1 MGWVMRF
8 EALGPLAVISDQ
20 GPVQLRPAHR
30 RLLASLLLNHDVPVP
45 TDTLIERMWGESA
58 PATANNTLHVHL
70 STLRRH
76 VPGLIQA
83 AGDGYVLVA
92 NGHGLDVRE
101 FSGLAERASRR
112 LGKGRFRE
120 AGDMA
125 NRASK
130 LWRGDPF
137 PELIDVDAARGERQR
152 LIELLTST
160 KITLAK
166 ALTLQGRVSESIA
179 VLKQLVVDHSFN
191 ELLWE
196 ELILAYYLAG
206 RQADA
211 LAAFQE
217 ARRTLVEELGV
228 DPGPRLQELEDRIL
242 LQDPVLIRNRRNH
255 VPNNLVSPTNSFIGR
270 EHDLDM
276 VAKLLEEHRMVTITG
291 APGVGKTRL
300 ALESAH
306 ALLDRYSGGVWWI
319 RLVGASSASDLLA
332 TVAAVTEANT
342 GGSLEDLG
350 AALGSRPC
358 LFVLDN
364 CEHLVEEVSVLT
376 RSSLSMSGPVRLLLT
391 SRNPIGVNGE
401 VLWRLDP
408 LPVPGDE
415 DVQTPLHN
423 PTVRLFVD
431 RVLDLDPSFEVNA
444 ATVRDLVA
452 LCGRTAGIPLA
463 LELAAGWVPAL
474 SLQDVVE
481 VANRPPPNTVR
492 SDTPHHGSLGTAVD
506 WSLGLLKPE
515 DRQTLIAATVFAGD
529 FDLAAFHAVCL
540 PGANV
545 TRTAQTISALVS
557 ASLVVA
563 DRSSSGALRYRILE
577 PIRDYCQEYV
587 DDPLGLRDR
596 HAAWFIERCDE
607 HDSLAGG
614 PEEAASFQTIDIEIA
629 DFRAALRHLIDSGR
643 HNDAARMATMLS
655 EYWFARYLGWE
666 ATNWLDEILSGAI
679 EPALRVGALCAAGW
693 AAYTRAAYPLAR
705 ARYTEARDLAQQ
717 TGDRKGEGD
726 AWYGLARVET
736 GTNPD
741 GWKPIIDKAVEVYE
755 SVDATEIEL
764 VKCYAWVALDACNR
778 GERARAETL
787 YAKVIEVSERRSM
800 SRSVSMAHTY
810 LSVAAMLDE
819 DEQGAMEHIAKAE
832 AIARKAEEMP
842 ALYSALH
849 QRALVEA
856 RWGRVDR
863 AASGLVE
870 ALVMT
875 PVAHG
880 NYLWMYLANALGI
893 MIRMEDWDRGAWL
906 MATINQTYELNGWP
920 AIAPRRH
927 AYAWFRDRITEH
939 VPVPVIANEDLM
951 SVSEVRDEVVDWLRT
966 LAE

>member
-1 MGWVMRF
+1 MRF
-8 EALGPLAVISDQ
+8 EALGPLGVIADQ

-30 RLLASLLLNHDVPVP
+30 RLLASLLLTHDAPVP

-58 PATANNTLHVHL
+58 PATAHNTLHVHL
-70 STLRRH
+70 SGLRRH

-83 AGDGYVLVA
+83 AGDGYALMV
-92 NGHGLDVRE
+92 NGHGFDVRE
-101 FSGLAERASRR
+101 FSRLAERASRR
-112 LGKGRFRE
+112 LGEGRFRE
-120 AGDMA
+120 AGDA
-125 NRASK
+125 ADRASK

-137 PELIDVDAARGERQR
+137 PELVDVDAARAERYR
-152 LIELLTST
+152 LSELL
-160 KITLAK
+160 ILARTTRAR

-179 VLKQLVVDHSFN
+179 VLRQVVVDHPFN
-191 ELLWE
+191 EALWE

-217 ARRTLVEELGV
+217 ARRTLVEQLGV

-242 LQDPVLIRNRRNH
+242 LQDPVLIQNRQNH

-270 EHDLDM
+270 EHDLDR
-276 VAKLLEEHRMVTITG
+276 VAELLEDHRMVTITG

-319 RLVGASSASDLLA
+319 RLVGATSASDLLA
-332 TVAAVTEANT
+332 TVAAVAGANT

-364 CEHLVEEVSVLT
+364 CEHLVEEVAVLAGSCLSV
-376 RSSLSMSGPVRLLLT
+376 SGPVRLLLT

-401 VLWRLDP
+401 VMWRLAP
-408 LPVPGDE
+408 LPVPGGE
-415 DVQTPLHN
+415 DVRTPLDN

-431 RVLDLDPSFEVNA
+431 RVLDLDPSFELNA
-444 ATVRDLVA
+444 ATIRDLIE
-452 LCGRTAGIPLA
+452 LCRRTAGIPLA

-506 WSLGLLKPE
+506 WSLGLLNPE
-515 DRQTLIAATVFAGD
+515 DRQTLFAATVFASD
-529 FDLAAFHAVCL
+529 FDLAAFHTVCL
-540 PGANV
+540 PRANV
-545 TRTAQTISALVS
+545 TRTAQAISSLVS

-563 DRSSSGALRYRILE
+563 DRSSSGSLRYRILE
-577 PIRDYCQEYV
+577 PIREYCQEYV
-587 DDPLGLRDR
+587 DDPLDLRDR
-596 HAAWFIERCDE
+596 HAAWFIERSGV

-614 PEEAASFQTIDIEIA
+614 PDEASSFQIIDFEIA
-629 DFRAALRHLIDSGR
+629 DFRSALRHLIDGGR
-643 HNDAARMATMLS
+643 HNDAARIATMLS

-666 ATNWLDEILSGAI
+666 ATNWLDEILSGDL

-693 AAYTRAAYPLAR
+693 AAYTRAAYPVAR
-705 ARYTEARDLAQQ
+705 ARYTEARDLAEEI
-717 TGDRKGEGD
+717 GDRKGEGD

-741 GWKPIIDKAVEVYE
+741 GWKPILEKAIEVFE
-755 SVDATEIEL
+755 SVEDTEVEL
-764 VKCYAWVALDACNR
+764 IRCYAWVALDACNR
-778 GERARAETL
+778 GERARAEPL
-787 YAKVIEVSERRSM
+787 YARVIEVAERHSM

-819 DEQGAMEHIAKAE
+819 DEQGATEHITKAE
-832 AIARKAEEMP
+832 AIARQAEEMP
-842 ALYSALH
+842 ALYAALH
-849 QRALVEA
+849 QRALVES
-856 RWGRVDR
+856 RWGSVDR
-863 AASGLVE
+863 AASGLME

-875 PVAHG
+875 PLAHA

-939 VPVPVIANEDLM
+939 VATPVIADEDLM
-951 SVSEVRDEVVDWLRT
+951 SVGEVRDEVVDWLRT